1 MNSLNKAKE
10 AGKEK
15 RQGRGGSTGVP
26 SESKL
31 NPDRNAI
38 LSSKSTA
45 TEVQIE
51 KLIASLKRRPHHTHE
66 LRMCGI
72 SHPAGRVHDLVKRGY
87 TIATARVTTVDS
99 DSFEHVGVALY
110 TLVGEPEGVA

>member
-1 MNSLNKAKE
+1 MT
-10 AGKEK
+10 GKEK
-15 RQGRGGSTGVP
+15 RQGRGGSTGAS
-26 SESKL
+26 SENKL
-31 NPDRNAI
+31 SADRNAI

-72 SHPAGRVHDLVKRGY
+72 SHPAGRVFDLVKRGY
-87 TIATARVTTVDS
+87 TIETARVTTVDS
-99 DSFEHVGVALY
+99 DSFRHFGVALY
-110 TLVGEPEGVA
+110 SLVAEPEGAGR